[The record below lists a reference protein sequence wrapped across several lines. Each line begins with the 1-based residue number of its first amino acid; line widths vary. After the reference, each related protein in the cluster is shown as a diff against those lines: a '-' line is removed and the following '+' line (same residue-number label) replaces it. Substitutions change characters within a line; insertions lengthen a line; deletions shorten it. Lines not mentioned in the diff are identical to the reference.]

1 MGGMS
6 VEKKHL
12 QVNGG
17 AIMTDEN
24 QIRDFLSNGGL
35 LVDRGYTSH
44 EHFAEVSLIH
54 MNGRLY
60 DPLLRRFLNADEN
73 IQDMFNTQNY
83 NKYGYVLNNPL
94 MFNDPS
100 GEFIPLLAAA
110 IGWIVS
116 NAAAIATAAAIGA
129 AVGLAAYTVGVLV
142 TGGKWSFVAA
152 LKATFWGGI
161 SGAVTFGIGSIFS
174 SAAQTFGNALLQ
186 AAAHGVAQG
195 TLSLMQGASFKQA
208 FIAGAL
214 GSLGASA
221 WGYALNKV
229 GLSQFATSTVGTV
242 AFGALSG
249 GIGAELSGGNFWQG
263 AVIGGVV
270 AGLNHVAHQ
279 ITDEITKRRQEIVKK
294 AKSHYG
300 SKEWAYDNEKGR
312 FGAGTNKCNLFV
324 DDVLGEAGVYTPDPN
339 GKLAIV
345 GFGTPVTAGQWADP
359 NYNVP
364 GWQVVNSP
372 QAGDIVAISGNLSNA
387 TGHVGIMISPTK
399 SIYAEHSIIKI
410 SDFGYSSRHFVNY
423 PGNNG
428 YVYRRY
434 VGFPSFNTA
443 VKNSSFKLFGQ

>member
-1 MGGMS
+1 MQANACKS
-6 VEKKHL
+6 VE
-12 QVNGG
+12 
-17 AIMTDEN
+17 
-24 QIRDFLSNGGL
+24 GL
-35 LVDRGYTSH
+35 LGFRGYTSH
-44 EHFAEVSLIH
+44 EHFAEVGLIH

-94 MFNDPS
+94 MYNDPS
-100 GEFIPLLAAA
+100 GEIIPFIAAA
-110 IGWIVS
+110 VAWIVS

-142 TGGKWSFVAA
+142 TGSKWSLVAA

-174 SAAQTFGNALLQ
+174 SAAQTFGNAILQ

-229 GLSQFATSTVGTV
+229 GLAQFASSAVGTV

-263 AVIGGVV
+263 ALIGGIV
-270 AGLNHVAHQ
+270 AGLNHVAHATANRLEKSDLELDLQ
-279 ITDEITKRRQEIVKK
+279 NAKDGDPELFEKLRQHYEAKTGKTLTLTKEEFLHMMKTAVSEKLIDYSK
-294 AKSHYG
+294 AKCVNGNCTATVDFYKSSSNDLKLSFGRATVKFYYNSDGHAVLNGFYDKYDFDPKPWG
-300 SKEWAYDNEKGR
+300 TRSRMNEIITRAYN
-312 FGAGTNKCNLFV
+312 
-324 DDVLGEAGVYTPDPN
+324 
-339 GKLAIV
+339 I
-345 GFGTPVTAGQWADP
+345 
-359 NYNVP
+359 
-364 GWQVVNSP
+364 
-372 QAGDIVAISGNLSNA
+372 
-387 TGHVGIMISPTK
+387 
-399 SIYAEHSIIKI
+399 
-410 SDFGYSSRHFVNY
+410 YSSGKAFQIKY
-423 PGNNG
+423 P
-428 YVYRRY
+428 
-434 VGFPSFNTA
+434 
-443 VKNSSFKLFGQ
+443 

>member
-1 MGGMS
+1 MS
-6 VEKKHL
+6 YEVNIVYFKNYTESSGSYKFLHKDYLGSILSISDEAGNKIEQRHYDAWGNLTHL

-44 EHFAEVSLIH
+44 EHFAEVGLIH

-142 TGGKWSFVAA
+142 TGSKWSFVAA

-174 SAAQTFGNALLQ
+174 SAAQTFGNAILQ

-221 WGYALNKV
+221 WG
-229 GLSQFATSTVGTV
+229 
-242 AFGALSG
+242 
-249 GIGAELSGGNFWQG
+249 
-263 AVIGGVV
+263 
-270 AGLNHVAHQ
+270 
-279 ITDEITKRRQEIVKK
+279 
-294 AKSHYG
+294 
-300 SKEWAYDNEKGR
+300 
-312 FGAGTNKCNLFV
+312 
-324 DDVLGEAGVYTPDPN
+324 
-339 GKLAIV
+339 
-345 GFGTPVTAGQWADP
+345 
-359 NYNVP
+359 
-364 GWQVVNSP
+364 
-372 QAGDIVAISGNLSNA
+372 
-387 TGHVGIMISPTK
+387 
-399 SIYAEHSIIKI
+399 
-410 SDFGYSSRHFVNY
+410 
-423 PGNNG
+423 
-428 YVYRRY
+428 
-434 VGFPSFNTA
+434 
-443 VKNSSFKLFGQ
+443 